1 MLINPAHHVMKSA
14 ITLLAC
20 CIALQAH
27 GQNRVAAVLS
37 GTVVSGADST
47 ALSGVNVVLLRGDN
61 PTPLFGN
68 ATDEAGIF
76 RIQVSTP
83 GAYRLKLSFVG
94 YTTIERNIR
103 ITSGDRH
110 LTVIVMEESPVESDE
125 VLVLGE
131 QERVVMRGDT
141 TVFNADAYKVN
152 PDADAEA
159 LVRKMPGITV
169 ENGEVQAQGEAVRRV
184 LLDGR
189 EFFGQ
194 DPTLALRNMP
204 AEVVKEIE
212 VYDRLSDQAQ
222 FTGFNDGNTEKT
234 INIVTR
240 PGMQVGQFG
249 KLHGGYGTESRYIGG
264 GSVNIFDEER
274 RVSLIGLGN
283 NVNQQNFSSED
294 LLGVL
299 GTASGRRGGGR
310 SRIGG
315 DGRGQRGGGGGRDA
329 AGFSGRG
336 GRFGRTIS
344 NPSNFLIGQQPGIS
358 TTNAFGLNYSD
369 QWGERIQVSTSYF
382 FNGSDNTSD
391 VLLDREYILADAQSQ
406 RYNESNFA
414 ESGNQNHR
422 FNMRMTYTINEN
434 NSIIFTP
441 RVSFQN
447 NSSSSILDG
456 VNSMP
461 DGRLLSRTFNDYTS
475 GNTGYTSSANILY
488 RSRLA
493 KQGRTMSA
501 NIGIGLNDRGGD
513 TDQLS
518 SSDFFA
524 GRSLVPDS
532 TLAYDQR
539 IDSDQDGSS
548 LSLRLSYTE
557 PLGTI
562 GQLEFSYRPSL
573 SRSTSDRRANALD
586 PAANTYSVLDTAFS
600 SVFDNDVI
608 RQSGG
613 ISIRGRGT
621 KLFGTAGFQIQ
632 EERLQGEAT
641 FPHALEVDRSFLS
654 FLPYAMANY
663 RFSRT
668 NSLRLFYRT
677 NTNTPSINQL
687 QDVVD
692 NTNPLQLSS
701 GNPHLKPSYSHSLVA
716 RYNHAQGTRTFMGMV
731 SVAKTNDYIGNASFF
746 AQADTMLRPNVVLLQ
761 GAQFS
766 QPENL
771 GNQWTARSFVTLG
784 VPIWKTSL
792 NLNGG
797 FNYTQTPG
805 IIDGL
810 NNIATV
816 QGLSGGAVLSSN
828 ISPEVDFTLSY
839 SGTYSLVNN
848 SLYPELDNNY
858 VLHNAGVRLYWMPLP
873 RVVFDANLALLQYIG
888 LGDTFD
894 QSSTLLNV
902 GVGYKLLKDRSV
914 EVKLLVTDALNQN
927 NNISRTVTDIYIEDN
942 QIETLGRYVMLTLS
956 YRLRNFRI

>member
-1 MLINPAHHVMKSA
+1 MLTNPAHYAVKSA
-14 ITLLAC
+14 LATIAC
-20 CIALQAH
+20 LVALQAH
-27 GQNRVAAVLS
+27 GQDRGAAVLS
-37 GTVVSGADST
+37 GTVVSATDST
-47 ALSGVNVVLLRGDN
+47 ALTGVNVVLLRREN
-61 PTPLFGN
+61 STPQFGG
-68 ATDEAGIF
+68 ATDEVGIF

-83 GAYRLKLSFVG
+83 GAYRLKLSFIG
-94 YTTIERNIR
+94 YTTVERIIR
-103 ITSGDRH
+103 ITGRDRD
-110 LTVIVMEESPVESDE
+110 LDIIVMEEAPVESDE
-125 VLVLGE
+125 ILVLGD

-249 KLHGGYGTESRYIGG
+249 KLHGGFGTESRYIGG
-264 GSVNIFDEER
+264 GSVNVFDDER
-274 RVSLIGLGN
+274 RVSFIGLGN

-299 GTASGRRGGGR
+299 GTASGRRGGGGR
-310 SRIGG
+310 RIGRG
-315 DGRGQRGGGGGRDA
+315 GNGQRGGRDA
-329 AGFSGRG
+329 DKIGGRG
-336 GRFGRTIS
+336 GGFGRMNS
-344 NPSNFLIGQQPGIS
+344 NPANFLIGQQPGIS
-358 TTNAFGLNYSD
+358 TTNALGLNYSD
-369 QWGERIQVSTSYF
+369 QWGDRIKVSSSYF
-382 FNGSDNTSD
+382 FNGSDNASD
-391 VLLDREYILADAQSQ
+391 VLLDREYVLADAQSQ
-406 RYNESNFA
+406 RYNESNIA

-422 FNMRMTYTINEN
+422 FNMRITYTIDEK

-441 RVSFQN
+441 RVSLQN
-447 NSSSSILDG
+447 NSSSSVLDG

-461 DGRLLSRTFNDYTS
+461 DSRLLSRTSNDYTS
-475 GNTGYTSSANILY
+475 SNAGYTSSANILY
-488 RSRLA
+488 RHRFA
-493 KQGRTMSA
+493 KQGRTISA
-501 NIGIGLNDRGGD
+501 NVGIGLNDRTGD

-518 SSDFFA
+518 SSDFFT
-524 GRSLVPDS
+524 GRGLVPDS

-539 IDSDQDGSS
+539 IESEQDGSS
-548 LSLRLSYTE
+548 LSMVLSYTE
-557 PLGTI
+557 PLGSV

-586 PAANTYSVLDTAFS
+586 PVAQTYSVLDTAFS

-613 ISIRGRGT
+613 VSIRSRGAR
-621 KLFGTAGFQIQ
+621 LFGTAGFQIQ
-632 EERLQGEAT
+632 EEHLQGT
-641 FPHALEVDRSFLS
+641 SIFPHALEIDRSFLS
-654 FLPYAMANY
+654 LLPYAMANY

-687 QDVVD
+687 QEVVD

-716 RYNHAQGTRTFMGMV
+716 RYNYAQGTRTFMGMV

-746 AQADTMLRPNVVLLQ
+746 AQADTVLRPNVVLLQ
-761 GAQFS
+761 GAQFT

-771 GNQWTARSFVTLG
+771 GNQWTARSFITLG
-784 VPIWKTSL
+784 IPIWKTSF
-792 NLNGG
+792 NVNGG
-797 FNYTQTPG
+797 FNYAQTPG

-810 NNIATV
+810 NSIATV
-816 QGLSGGAVLSSN
+816 WGLSGGAVLSSN

-839 SGTYSLVNN
+839 RGTHSLVNN

-858 VLHNAGVRLYWMPLP
+858 MLHNVGARVYWMPLP
-873 RVVFDANLALLQYIG
+873 RVIFDTNLKLLQYTG
-888 LGDTFD
+888 LRDSFD

-902 GVGYKLLKDRSV
+902 GVGYKLLKDRSL
-914 EVKLLVTDALNQN
+914 EAKLLVSDILNQN
-927 NNISRTVTDIYIEDN
+927 NNVSRTVTDIYIEDN
-942 QIETLGRYVMLTLS
+942 HTDTLGRYVILSVS
-956 YRLRNFRI
+956 YRLRNFRM

>member
-1 MLINPAHHVMKSA
+1 MFTNPAKHAIKSA
-14 ITLLAC
+14 LALLAC
-20 CIALQAH
+20 CMALQAH
-27 GQNRVAAVLS
+27 GQNRVTTVLS
-37 GTVVSGADST
+37 GTVISATDST
-47 ALSGVNVVLLRGDN
+47 ALAGVNAVLLRGDD
-61 PTPLFGN
+61 PTPQFGG

-83 GAYRLKLSFVG
+83 GTYRLGLSFVG
-94 YTTIERNIR
+94 YTTVERSVR
-103 ITSGDRH
+103 ITGGEH
-110 LTVIVMEESPVESDE
+110 YLGTIVMEESPVESDE

-141 TVFNADAYKVN
+141 TVFNADAYKIN

-169 ENGEVQAQGEAVRRV
+169 EDGEVQAQGEAVRRV

-204 AEVVKEIE
+204 AEVIKEIE

-264 GSVNIFDEER
+264 GSVNVFDDER
-274 RVSLIGLGN
+274 RVSFIGLGN

-299 GTASGRRGGGR
+299 GAARGRRGGGG
-310 SRIGG
+310 SRIGR
-315 DGRGQRGGGGGRDA
+315 DGIGQRGGRGADRRG
-329 AGFSGRG
+329 GRG
-336 GRFGRTIS
+336 GGFGRMNS
-344 NPSNFLIGQQPGIS
+344 NPANFLIGQQPGIS
-358 TTNAFGLNYSD
+358 TTNALGLNYSD
-369 QWGERIQVSTSYF
+369 QWGERIQVSSSYF

-391 VLLDREYILADAQSQ
+391 VLLDREYVLADAQSQ

-422 FNMRMTYTINEN
+422 FNMRLTYTIDEN

-441 RVSFQN
+441 RFSSQN

-456 VNSMP
+456 ANSMP
-461 DGRLLSRTFNDYTS
+461 DGRLLSRTSNDYTS
-475 GNTGYTSSANILY
+475 SNAGYTSSANVLY
-488 RSRLA
+488 RHRFA
-493 KQGRTMSA
+493 KQGRTISA
-501 NIGIGLNDRGGD
+501 NVGVGLNDRRGD

-518 SSDFFA
+518 SSDFFT
-524 GRSLVPDS
+524 GRGLIPDS

-539 IDSDQDGSS
+539 IVSDQDGSS
-548 LSLRLSYTE
+548 LSMALSYTE
-557 PLGTI
+557 PLGST

-573 SRSTSDRRANALD
+573 SRSTSDRRANTLD
-586 PAANTYSVLDTAFS
+586 PVAQTYSVLDTAFS
-600 SVFDNDVI
+600 SVYDNEVI

-613 ISIRGRGT
+613 VSIRSRGT
-621 KLFGTAGFQIQ
+621 RLFGMAGFQIQ
-632 EERLQGEAT
+632 EERLQGASSFPDAREA
-641 FPHALEVDRSFLS
+641 DQSFLS
-654 FLPYAMANY
+654 LLPYAMANY

-687 QDVVD
+687 QEVID

-701 GNPHLKPSYSHSLVA
+701 GNPHLKPSYSHALVG
-716 RYNHAQGTRTFMGMV
+716 RYNFAQGTRTFMGMV
-731 SVAKTNDYIGNASFF
+731 SIAKTNDYIGNASFF
-746 AQADTMLRPNVVLLQ
+746 AQADTVLRPNVVLLQ
-761 GAQFS
+761 GAQFT

-771 GNQWTARSFVTLG
+771 GTQWTARSFLTLG
-784 VPIWKTSL
+784 IPIWKTNF
-792 NLNGG
+792 NLTGG
-797 FNYTQTPG
+797 LNYTQTPG

-810 NNIATV
+810 NSIATV
-816 QGLSGGAVLSSN
+816 WGLTGGGVLSSN

-839 SGTYSLVNN
+839 SGTHSLVNN

-858 VLHNAGVRLYWMPLP
+858 VLHNIGARVYWMPLP
-873 RVVFDANLALLQYIG
+873 RVVFDTNLKLLQYTG

-902 GVGYKLLKDRSV
+902 GMGYKLLKDRSV
-914 EVKLLVTDALNQN
+914 EVKLLVSDVLNQN

-942 QIETLGRYVMLTLS
+942 QTETLGRYVMLNVS
-956 YRLRNFRI
+956 YRLRNFRM